1 MKNNLEMK
9 LLHLYI
15 KQAMPRRTTLKKD
28 YSSNDEENWNPVEI
42 LKSLNLEDFLNC
54 KDTKQILI
62 SEHYNNFEKV
72 LKPQLENLYQKYNFL
87 YRNDK
92 LFGKDWNNEE
102 GNTFAN
108 LIYNYISVKYD
119 LELFYE
125 CPALAI
131 ELLESKS

>member
-15 KQAMPRRTTLKKD
+15 KQVMPKRTTLKKD
-28 YSSNDEENWNPVEI
+28 YSSNDEENWDPVEI

-54 KDTKQILI
+54 QDTKQILI
-62 SEHYNNFEKV
+62 NEHYNNFEKV
-72 LKPQLENLYQKYNFL
+72 LKPQLENLYEKYNFM

-92 LFGKDWNNEE
+92 LFGKDWDNEE
-102 GNTFAN
+102 GNSFAN

>member
-1 MKNNLEMK
+1 MK

-15 KQAMPRRTTLKKD
+15 KQVMPKRTTLKKD
-28 YSSNDEENWNPVEI
+28 YSSNDEENWDPVEI

>member
-1 MKNNLEMK
+1 MK

-15 KQAMPRRTTLKKD
+15 KQVMPKRTTLKKD
-28 YSSNDEENWNPVEI
+28 YSSNDEENWDPVEI

-54 KDTKQILI
+54 QDTKQILI
-62 SEHYNNFEKV
+62 NEHYNTFEKV
-72 LKPQLENLYQKYNFL
+72 LKPQLENLYEKYNFM

-92 LFGKDWNNEE
+92 LFGKDWDNEE
-102 GNTFAN
+102 GNSFAN

>member
-1 MKNNLEMK
+1 
-9 LLHLYI
+9 
-15 KQAMPRRTTLKKD
+15 MPRRTTLKKD
-28 YSSNDEENWNPVEI
+28 YSSNDEENWDPVEI

-72 LKPQLENLYQKYNFL
+72 LKPQLENLYQKYNFI

>member
-1 MKNNLEMK
+1 MK

-15 KQAMPRRTTLKKD
+15 KQVMPKRTTLKKD
-28 YSSNDEENWNPVEI
+28 YSSNDEENWDPVEI

-54 KDTKQILI
+54 QDTKQILI
-62 SEHYNNFEKV
+62 NEHYNNFEKN
-72 LKPQLENLYQKYNFL
+72 LKPQLENLYEKYNFM

-92 LFGKDWNNEE
+92 LFGKDWDNEE
-102 GNTFAN
+102 GNSFAN

>member
-15 KQAMPRRTTLKKD
+15 KQVMPKRTTLKKD
-28 YSSNDEENWNPVEI
+28 YSSNDEENWDPVEI

-54 KDTKQILI
+54 QDTKQILI
-62 SEHYNNFEKV
+62 NEHYNKFENV
-72 LKPQLENLYQKYNFL
+72 LKPQLENLYEKYNFM

-92 LFGKDWNNEE
+92 LFGKDWDNEE
-102 GNTFAN
+102 GNSFAN

-131 ELLESKS
+131 DLLESKS

>member
-15 KQAMPRRTTLKKD
+15 KQVMPKRTTLKKD
-28 YSSNDEENWNPVEI
+28 YSSNDEENWDPVEI

-54 KDTKQILI
+54 QDTKQILI
-62 SEHYNNFEKV
+62 NEHYNTFEKV
-72 LKPQLENLYQKYNFL
+72 LKPQLENLYEKYNFM

-92 LFGKDWNNEE
+92 LFGKDWDNEE
-102 GNTFAN
+102 GNSFAN

>member
-1 MKNNLEMK
+1 MIE
-9 LLHLYI
+9 LL
-15 KQAMPRRTTLKKD
+15 T
-28 YSSNDEENWNPVEI
+28 
-42 LKSLNLEDFLNC
+42 
-54 KDTKQILI
+54 
-62 SEHYNNFEKV
+62 
-72 LKPQLENLYQKYNFL
+72 NLYVN
-87 YRNDK
+87 

-102 GNTFAN
+102 GNSFAN